1 MPVND
6 RLTIAVFGKS
16 DTVTTEIVSSWSQ
29 VEIDLMGPY
38 SAADNAG
45 HNWNFV
51 SAIIDVRYGPELML
65 PLMDELEAKAIPYIF
80 FVPLC
85 AVGSEEG
92 PFVLSTA
99 EEEIRHI
106 VAALSAQDR
115 GTTH

>member
-16 DTVTTEIVSSWSQ
+16 DAVTTEIVSSWS
-29 VEIDLMGPY
+29 EIAIDLMGPY
-38 SAADNAG
+38 SATDGSG
-45 HNWNFV
+45 HDWNFA

-80 FVPLC
+80 FVPLN
-85 AVGSEEG
+85 AVGSEQG

-99 EEEIRHI
+99 REDMRHI
-106 VAALSAQDR
+106 LTALAAQER